1 MNNEELHQLKRD
13 LYRWAKENLRGTSV
27 INTETGNLI
36 EISSQGIDEWFSKSK
51 SEEQIKSINLL
62 PEILKAARLTH
73 FSENIHSDL
82 KNAPKF
88 EYYEYP
94 VEIEEKDYKAVI
106 SIKIII
112 ANTNNRRIY
121 YHHYLTGLK
130 SKTALNSSA
139 PTQEGK

>member
-1 MNNEELHQLKRD
+1 MDVEELHQLKRD
-13 LYRWAKENLRGTSV
+13 LYKWAKQNLRGTTV
-27 INTETGNLI
+27 VNEETGNPI
-36 EISSQGIDEWFSKSK
+36 EISSQGIDEWYSKSK

-62 PEILKAARLTH
+62 TEILKAARLTH
-73 FSENIHSDL
+73 SSDNNHSTL

-88 EYYEYP
+88 EYYECP
-94 VEIEEKDYKAVI
+94 IEIDEKDFNAVV
-106 SIKIII
+106 SIKIIV

-121 YHHYLTGLK
+121 YHHYLDELK